1 MKILEATSQQ
11 TVQDSSE
18 TLPQFYCITL
28 IESNR
33 KGKKKEKRRNN
44 IFDKA
49 RRVLLKESNTDK
61 RQLMKLFG
69 LAVGLMKEDTTND
82 RLQIHDF

>member
-33 KGKKKEKRRNN
+33 KGKKKEKRKNN
-44 IFDKA
+44 TFDKA
-49 RRVLLKESNTDK
+49 RVLSKESNT
-61 RQLMKLFG
+61 MK
-69 LAVGLMKEDTTND
+69 DSC
-82 RLQIHDF
+82 

>member
-33 KGKKKEKRRNN
+33 KGKKKEKRKNN
-44 IFDKA
+44 VFDKA
-49 RRVLLKESNTDK
+49 RVSSKESNTIKDSY
-61 RQLMKLFG
+61 
-69 LAVGLMKEDTTND
+69 
-82 RLQIHDF
+82 